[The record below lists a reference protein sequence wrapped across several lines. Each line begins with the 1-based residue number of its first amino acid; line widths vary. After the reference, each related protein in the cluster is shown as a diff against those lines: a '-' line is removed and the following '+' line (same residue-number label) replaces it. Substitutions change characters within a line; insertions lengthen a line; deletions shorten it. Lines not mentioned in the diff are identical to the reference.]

1 MNKNLK
7 IKKIFATVI
16 ISSILNQVVFPIEVV
31 TNTEHVNDKLKKDG
45 KNIEMLKNQKDKNIK
60 KQSDLNSKLSDLVKK
75 ISNLEKKINTIRKNS
90 DDSQDEIFKLR
101 DTIDNLKGEVN
112 NLDSQI
118 KNLNENI
125 ETLTNSLL
133 DTIKKTYMCGLI
145 NPLEEIIKADSFTSL
160 LNILKYNEA
169 ISNETSR
176 MVEAYKA
183 KVNEIEAIKKLRQ
196 KQIQDITNSEI
207 KFNENCEN
215 NTKRAE
221 DLEVL
226 LKEFYSMYENT
237 KHLLNQ
243 TDKQTKDITN
253 TINILN
259 QAKDNIE
266 KKDKELQEIQNK
278 DKDDKDKNKNDKN
291 QQGKNPEQQKEKEP
305 QKKNEKTTSDQQNN
319 KTTSE
324 KNSKSSNKQDKEG
337 FIYPVGG
344 TSSISQKFNKGHKGV
359 DIETK
364 GKANN
369 VFAAKDGRVVV
380 ASKKE
385 KGYSGYGYV
394 IEIDHGNNVHTLYAH
409 LSVIKVKKGDKVVK
423 GQLIGNVGNTGK
435 VSGATG
441 MHLHY
446 EKRIKGKQVNPL

>member
-1 MNKNLK
+1 MNKKLK

-364 GKANN
+364 GKANR
-369 VFAAKDGRVVV
+369 VFAAKDGTVVV
-380 ASKKE
+380 ASTKE
-385 KGYSGYGYV
+385 KGYGGYGYV